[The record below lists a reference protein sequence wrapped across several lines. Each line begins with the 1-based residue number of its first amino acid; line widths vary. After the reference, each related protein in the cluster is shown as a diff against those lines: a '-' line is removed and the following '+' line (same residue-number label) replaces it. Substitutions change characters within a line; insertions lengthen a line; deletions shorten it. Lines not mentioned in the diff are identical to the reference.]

1 MRRNDKE
8 GSECRQNALLG
19 RHNTK
24 RSIGSQLGIQFCNS
38 FHLVDDAGI
47 ATALDG
53 ISLLENRLG
62 LLGLC
67 GGRGSALLLG
77 NSLAEINA
85 VVSLVPKLR

>member
-8 GSECRQNALLG
+8 GSECRQNALHG

-38 FHLVDDAGI
+38 FHLVDDAGL

-62 LLGLC
+62 LLDLC
-67 GGRGSALLLG
+67 GGSGSGFLLG
-77 NSLAEINA
+77 NLLAEVDA
-85 VVSLVPKLR
+85 VVSKVPALA

>member
-1 MRRNDKE
+1 M
-8 GSECRQNALLG
+8 
-19 RHNTK
+19 HTK
-24 RSIGSQLGIQFCNS
+24 RVARPTQHEEKRAQQLGIQFSNGI
-38 FHLVDDAGI
+38 HLVDDAGL

-53 ISLLENRLG
+53 VSLLENRLG
-62 LLGLC
+62 LLDLC